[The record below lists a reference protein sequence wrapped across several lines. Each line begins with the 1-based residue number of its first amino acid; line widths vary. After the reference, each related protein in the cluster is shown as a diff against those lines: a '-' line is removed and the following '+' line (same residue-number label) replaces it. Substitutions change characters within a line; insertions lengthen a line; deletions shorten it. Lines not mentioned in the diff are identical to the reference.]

1 MAEGTLEHLYQLWA
15 AI

>member
-1 MAEGTLEHLYQLWA
+1 MVQRTLEHLYQLWA